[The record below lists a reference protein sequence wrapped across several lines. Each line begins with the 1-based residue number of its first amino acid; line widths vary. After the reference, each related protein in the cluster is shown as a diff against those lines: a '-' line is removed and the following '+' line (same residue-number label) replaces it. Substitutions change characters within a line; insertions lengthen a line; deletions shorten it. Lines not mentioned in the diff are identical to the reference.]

1 MSFRAARARFQF
13 DFRFDP
19 KKGLIRRVVSQR
31 NAGKRAEGGALTG
44 VHGLEHAGNEL
55 VDAI

>member
-31 NAGKRAEGGALTG
+31 NAGKRAEGA
-44 VHGLEHAGNEL
+44 H
-55 VDAI
+55 